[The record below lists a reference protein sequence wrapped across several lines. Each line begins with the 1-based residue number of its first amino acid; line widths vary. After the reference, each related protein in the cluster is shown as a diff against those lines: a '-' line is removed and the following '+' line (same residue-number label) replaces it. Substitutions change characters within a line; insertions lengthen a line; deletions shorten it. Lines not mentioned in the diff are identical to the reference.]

1 MNKVGLSDLHVGELH
16 ESPDNPR
23 EITVEALDALC
34 YSLKQDP
41 GMMNAR
47 PIIATPEGEV
57 VCGNMRL
64 RAARKLGWESVPVF
78 IHVFESDAQKREWML
93 RDNNSYGGWVPDELQ
108 AMVRQHDAEGND
120 LRLLGFQ
127 EQELRDLL
135 TSNDELPPEDAPIDT
150 VPVIYGVVI
159 DCDGEDEQASLLE
172 ELTERGLKC
181 RALMA

>member
-1 MNKVGLSDLHVGELH
+1 MTAAGLSDLHVGELH

-23 EITVEALDALC
+23 EITAEGLEALA
-34 YSLKQDP
+34 YSLQKDP
-41 GMMNAR
+41 SMLTAR

-64 RAARKLGWESVPVF
+64 RAARKLGWETVPVF
-78 IHVFESDAQKREWML
+78 IHVFESEAQKREWML

-108 AMVRQHDAEGND
+108 AMVRQHEAEGND

-127 EQELRDLL
+127 EQELRDLIG
-135 TSNDELPPEDAPIDT
+135 SNDELPQEDAPIDT
-150 VPVIYGVVI
+150 VPVIFGVVI
-159 DCDGEDEQASLLE
+159 DCDDEDEQAGLLE
-172 ELTERGLKC
+172 EFTERGLKC